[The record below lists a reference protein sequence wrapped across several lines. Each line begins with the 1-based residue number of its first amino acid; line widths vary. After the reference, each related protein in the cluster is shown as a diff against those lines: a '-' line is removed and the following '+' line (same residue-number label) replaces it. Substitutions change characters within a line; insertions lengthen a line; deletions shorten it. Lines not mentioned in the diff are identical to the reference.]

1 MNTNSI
7 NVDGKE
13 LLLSAIEAMGSYL
26 TALDE

>member
-13 LLLSAIEAMGSYL
+13 LLSSAIKRDGIIFNG
-26 TALDE
+26 AL

>member
-13 LLLSAIEAMGSYL
+13 LLSSAIEAMGLYL
-26 TALDE
+26 TTPYE